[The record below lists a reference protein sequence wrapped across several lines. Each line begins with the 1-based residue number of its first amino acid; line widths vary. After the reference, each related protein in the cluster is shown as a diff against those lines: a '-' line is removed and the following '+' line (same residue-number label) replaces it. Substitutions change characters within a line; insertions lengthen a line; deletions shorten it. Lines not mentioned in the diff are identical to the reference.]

1 MKKHIGSRAFFGF
14 CVGVTIC
21 VAITLFV
28 SAVEGDGEY
37 VAGMPQLA
45 AYFPTEWAA
54 VAVQTLWVGLIGV
67 TFAEAALLFELE
79 RWTAV
84 QQYLVHFLVTGVVYL
99 PFLVVCYLP
108 LRALSL
114 MLVLANILLT
124 YGITWGI
131 QYRVNKTSIDRIN
144 AALERRQNHGG
155 N

>member
-28 SAVEGDGEY
+28 SAVEGGGEY
-37 VAGMPQLA
+37 VARMPKLA
-45 AYFPTEWAA
+45 AYFPTECAA
-54 VAVQTLWVGLIGV
+54 VAVQTVWVGLIGV

-108 LRALSL
+108 LRPIT
-114 MLVLANILLT
+114 LVLANILLT
-124 YGITWGI
+124 YGITWGV
-131 QYRVNKTSIDRIN
+131 QYRLNKTSIDRIN
-144 AALERRQNHGG
+144 AALERRQTHGG

>member
-21 VAITLFV
+21 VAISLV
-28 SAVEGDGEY
+28 INAVEGDGKY

-45 AYFPTEWAA
+45 AFFPTECAA
-54 VAVQTLWVGLIGV
+54 VAVQTVWAGLIGV
-67 TFAEAALLFELE
+67 TFAEASLLFELE

-84 QQYLVHFLVTGVVYL
+84 RQYLVHFLVTGAVYL

-114 MLVLANILLT
+114 LLVLANILLT

>member
-1 MKKHIGSRAFFGF
+1 MKKHIGSRACFGF

-21 VAITLFV
+21 VVISLLI
-28 SAVEGDGEY
+28 SAVEGGGEY

-45 AYFPTEWAA
+45 AYFPTECAA
-54 VAVQTLWVGLIGV
+54 VAVQTVWVGLIGV

-108 LRALSL
+108 LRPITLV
-114 MLVLANILLT
+114 LVLANILLT
-124 YGITWGI
+124 YGITWGV
-131 QYRVNKTSIDRIN
+131 QYRLNKTSIDRIN
-144 AALERRQNHGG
+144 AALERRQNYGG